1 MSLVEEIKELVVSGH
16 INKESKYPPEYAGK
30 PGVVEQV
37 TAAVDQKVSIEDIL
51 KNGLIAG
58 MDIVG
63 DKFSKGEYFV
73 PEMMFSAKAM
83 KSGLEIIRPFMV
95 DETAFSAGKVI
106 IGSIQGDLH
115 DIGKNLVA
123 MMLEGAGFEV
133 IDLGVNTAP
142 EKFLASAKE
151 NPDAIIGMS
160 ALLTTTMENMRNVVE
175 ILLDNG
181 LKNKVMIGGA
191 PVTKKYAEEIGA
203 DGFAPDASSAV
214 KEAKQ
219 LLGAEG

>member
-16 INKESKYPPEYAGK
+16 INEESKYPPDYAGK
-30 PGVVEQV
+30 PGVVEKV
-37 TAAVDQKVSIEDIL
+37 SAAVDQKISIEDIL

-83 KSGLEIIRPFMV
+83 KAGLQIIRPFMV

-133 IDLGVNTAP
+133 IDLGVNTTP

-151 NPDAIIGMS
+151 NPEAIIGMS
-160 ALLTTTMENMRNVVE
+160 ALLTTTMENMR
-175 ILLDNG
+175 
-181 LKNKVMIGGA
+181 
-191 PVTKKYAEEIGA
+191 
-203 DGFAPDASSAV
+203 
-214 KEAKQ
+214 Q
-219 LLGAEG
+219 CR